1 MIDERQT
8 CGNRILDEKSGG
20 FFFLA
25 YTLEFKNRERDMCTE
40 HSMATEQIMNKN
52 HVREKTQKFDEGIV
66 AYNQMMMI
74 HLYKGSFAHF
84 GCVF

>member
-1 MIDERQT
+1 MSDRLAEIVFWTRRVAD
-8 CGNRILDEKSGG
+8 S
-20 FFFLA
+20 FFA

-52 HVREKTQKFDEGIV
+52 HVREKAQKFDEGIV
-66 AYNQMMMI
+66 AYNQMVMI